1 MPVQKVAGKAGSLT
15 YNSQTLNFSKWTAKV
30 NRELADST
38 DSNDYDAVTDM
49 LWKSQIPISNQIE
62 VDVEGNFDLNST
74 DTTLLTPLF
83 SGTAAVPVILK
94 ITPTHTFG
102 HGNFDLGNFE
112 VEVPVDGLVKW
123 KGTMRSS
130 SIFTPL
136 A

>member
-1 MPVQKVAGKAGSLT
+1 MPVQKVAGKSGSLT

-30 NRELADST
+30 NRDLADST
-38 DSNDYDAVTDM
+38 DSVDYDPVTDM

-62 VDVEGNFDLNST
+62 VDVEGFFDLNST

-83 SGTAAVPVILK
+83 SGTAAVPVVLK

-102 HGNFDLGNFE
+102 HGNFDLSNFQ
-112 VEVPVDGLVKW
+112 VEVPVDGIVKFSGSM
-123 KGTMRSS
+123 KSS
-130 SIFTPL
+130 SIFVPL